1 VWIGIAGAVGGQVLA
16 VFGWVRG
23 IVGGGGYGRVMTSG
37 GSREWDATTTAD
49 GGSVAQLAAG
59 IRERLE
65 RVPAP
70 RREIAC
76 SYRDDLIELRA
87 LADRVDDLYLER
99 LAVFESSGEYAADG
113 AVSTAA
119 WLRRHLGTSPVRA
132 KSDVTAAK
140 ALHNSGDHSAPATA
154 TALREG
160 KLTME
165 SARVVVRAL
174 ATMPVDRVAEAE
186 TALLDAAARL
196 DSAGLAIVA
205 SRLRHLLR
213 PEDALA
219 RHEYARSQRELT
231 LTTTFEGMW
240 WLQGLL
246 TPEDSVTLKGVLD
259 SMSAP
264 GSSTTATTSATAT
277 DAAMST
283 GSDTSAKL
291 NCGVNDPAESRGDD
305 RTPAQRRADALGE
318 LARWAACAG
327 APPIQ
332 GGIRPH
338 LVVRVD
344 VDDLI
349 RRTGVASV
357 GWADSAGRGSAVPGW
372 LARMTA
378 CDTNL
383 SWIGTT
389 DVPASRGHGPDMD
402 SRQPSAGEVG
412 ELDLAGL
419 VRKALAELAPALGGI
434 PREVLAAGRSTR
446 LVTPGQRAALNARD
460 RGCVL
465 PGCDRPPEWCE
476 AHHLIEWIDGGP
488 TDLDNLVLVCRRH
501 HTMLHERGQHL
512 VRERTGGFR
521 IHPTTQHTPD
531 TPDRPPPRAPDT
543 G

>member
-1 VWIGIAGAVGGQVLA
+1 
-16 VFGWVRG
+16 
-23 IVGGGGYGRVMTSG
+23 MTSSG
-37 GSREWDATTTAD
+37 PRDWDAAS
-49 GGSVAQLAAG
+49 GESLAELAG
-59 IRERLE
+59 RMRAGLE

-70 RREIAC
+70 RREIV
-76 SYRDDLIELRA
+76 SSHRDDLIELRA

-99 LAVFESSGEYAADG
+99 LAAFDSSGEYAVDG
-113 AVSTAA
+113 SVSTAA
-119 WLRRHLGTSPVRA
+119 WLRRHLGTAPVRA
-132 KSDVTAAK
+132 KSDVMTAK

-186 TALLDAAARL
+186 SALLDAAARL

-205 SRLRHLLR
+205 SRLRHLLS

-231 LTTTFEGMW
+231 MTTTFEGMW

-246 TPEDSVTLKGVLD
+246 TPEDGATLKGVLD

-264 GSSTTATTSATAT
+264 GSPTTATTTAT
-277 DAAMST
+277 ET
-283 GSDTSAKL
+283 G
-291 NCGVNDPAESRGDD
+291 AEAGGGDGAGDGATLDD
-305 RTPAQRRADALGE
+305 RTPGQRRADALGE

-327 APPIQ
+327 APPVQ

-344 VDDLI
+344 IDDLM

-383 SWIGTT
+383 SWIGTKELVGPRRNRPVRDNPQPNT
-389 DVPASRGHGPDMD
+389 GQPNPGGPHAGHPNPGELNADGP
-402 SRQPSAGEVG
+402 RAGEPKPGEVG
-412 ELDLAGL
+412 EPDLAGL
-419 VRKALAELAPALGGI
+419 VDKALAELAPALGGI
-434 PREVLAAGRSTR
+434 PHDVLAAGRSTR

-476 AHHLIEWIDGGP
+476 AHHLVEWIDGGA
-488 TDLDNLVLVCRRH
+488 TDLDNLALVCRRH
-501 HTMLHERGQHL
+501 HTMVHERGLQL
-512 VRERTGGFR
+512 VRAETGGFR
-521 IHPTTQHTPD
+521 T
-531 TPDRPPPRAPDT
+531 DRKTGESCQPRAPDS

>member
-1 VWIGIAGAVGGQVLA
+1 
-16 VFGWVRG
+16 
-23 IVGGGGYGRVMTSG
+23 MTSSG
-37 GSREWDATTTAD
+37 PRDWDAAS
-49 GGSVAQLAAG
+49 GESLAELAG
-59 IRERLE
+59 RMRAGLE

-70 RREIAC
+70 RREIAR
-76 SYRDDLIELRA
+76 SYREDLIELRA
-87 LADRVDDLYLER
+87 LADRADDLYLER
-99 LAVFESSGEYAADG
+99 LAAFESSGEYAVDG

-132 KSDVTAAK
+132 KSDVMAAK

-174 ATMPVDRVAEAE
+174 TTMPANRVAEAE
-186 TALLDAAARL
+186 AALLDAAARL

-205 SRLRHLLR
+205 TRLRHLLR
-213 PEDALA
+213 PEEALA

-246 TPEDSVTLKGVLD
+246 TPEDGATLQGVLD

-264 GSSTTATTSATAT
+264 GSRATSTATVTSANG
-277 DAAMST
+277 
-283 GSDTSAKL
+283 GS
-291 NCGVNDPAESRGDD
+291 GEPAESGGDD
-305 RTPAQRRADALGE
+305 RTPGQRRADALGE

-378 CDTNL
+378 CDANL
-383 SWIGTT
+383 SWIGTK
-389 DVPASRGHGPDMD
+389 DVLGPRRIRLERYNREPDRD
-402 SRQPSAGEVG
+402 DV
-412 ELDLAGL
+412 DLAGL
-419 VRKALAELAPALGGI
+419 MRLALAELAPALGGI

-446 LVTPGQRAALNARD
+446 LVTPGQRAALTARD

-476 AHHLIEWIDGGP
+476 AHHLVEWIDGGA
-488 TDLDNLVLVCRRH
+488 TDLDNLALVCRRH
-501 HTMLHERGQHL
+501 HTMVHERGL
-512 VRERTGGFR
+512 VLCRGRSGRFRTR
-521 IHPTTQHTPD
+521 RKTSESSQ
-531 TPDRPPPRAPDT
+531 PRAPDS